1 MSHVCVEAAEA
12 TSRFIFDGLS
22 LVNFFDS
29 QFPGKD
35 AGGTSLKIKAG
46 LADPG
51 NDEDSLRFYYS
62 KEKAG
67 TYQDTGKDYIPS
79 CTGLDED
86 VSNDIVNA
94 TLKFSLGAYGKDVT
108 SIGDKEV
115 VITNAA
121 KPAKRSIPKRPMWM
135 HEHLIVSNWTSQTA
149 PELCDSA
156 MSWGLDFVESD
167 GQFCDM
173 ATKTLTPLCSSET
186 VGSSDCVDVDEEA
199 VSVVKRT
206 SVARRA
212 AKVTHKSYKKIQKW
226 NPAHSNF
233 AHDDWLSF
241 PLAPFLGEILALY
254 QDG

>member
-1 MSHVCVEAAEA
+1 
-12 TSRFIFDGLS
+12 
-22 LVNFFDS
+22 
-29 QFPGKD
+29 
-35 AGGTSLKIKAG
+35 
-46 LADPG
+46 
-51 NDEDSLRFYYS
+51 
-62 KEKAG
+62 
-67 TYQDTGKDYIPS
+67 
-79 CTGLDED
+79 
-86 VSNDIVNA
+86 
-94 TLKFSLGAYGKDVT
+94 
-108 SIGDKEV
+108 
-115 VITNAA
+115 
-121 KPAKRSIPKRPMWM
+121 M

-212 AKVTHKSYKKIQKW
+212 AKVTHKSYNKIQKW